1 VIVKG
6 EKVGFDLRFSDV
18 GNPRLNQH
26 LQMIKFFLRFRLLLL
41 TETLAVLGKVDEIP
55 HQKGILTKMD
65 SKVSASMIVS
75 ATRLARLTCVEV
87 VCDWKAPPGEV

>member
-1 VIVKG
+1 MIVKG
-6 EKVGFDLRFSDV
+6 EKVGFNLCFSDV
-18 GNPRLNQH
+18 GHPRSHKH

-41 TETLAVLGKVDEIP
+41 TETLAVLGKADEIP